1 MAKRAAAP
9 RVLRGVGFEVAKDLG
24 EVARIFVHTQHSG
37 AVLVDKTHAPCPE
50 PARRADPT
58 CPEPVPAVA
67 PGITAGQAWRRLG
80 VDEERLERI
89 ADLVAHVRVRQV
101 QTGQDD
107 SLQLLLS

>member
-37 AVLVDKTHAPCPE
+37 AVLVDKTHAP
-50 PARRADPT
+50 